1 MNPSLEL
8 IYLQDKY
15 LKFSKTGGNNTSLR
29 LPGLPLTSATD
40 VTIEFDHASMVQASG
55 TVDDAK
61 VVVVIEGDGQ
71 FENGTKYSDVLKI
84 DQPKGT
90 YCWTH
95 SSARIKVL
103 PPAPDLWLSCTVSL
117 RRTTTVATP
126 VNITTRLAALVES
139 SSTTSR
145 YPSNLYRAVI
155 IKKRFWN

>member
-40 VTIEFDHASMVQASG
+40 VTIEFDHAAMVQASG
-55 TVDDAK
+55 AVDDAK

-95 SSARIKVL
+95 SSARIKG
-103 PPAPDLWLSCTVSL
+103 
-117 RRTTTVATP
+117 ATAS
-126 VNITTRLAALVES
+126 TRLVVVM
-139 SSTTSR
+139 
-145 YPSNLYRAVI
+145 YRVLKKDDNGSYTGEYNYKVSGAGRI
-155 IKKRFWN
+155 FIDNIKISK

>member
-55 TVDDAK
+55 KVDDAN

-84 DQPKGT
+84 EQPKGT

-95 SSARIKVL
+95 SSARIKG
-103 PPAPDLWLSCTVSL
+103 
-117 RRTTTVATP
+117 ATAS
-126 VNITTRLAALVES
+126 TRLVVVM
-139 SSTTSR
+139 
-145 YPSNLYRAVI
+145 YRVLKKDDNGSYTGEYNYKVSGAGRI
-155 IKKRFWN
+155 FIDNIKISK

>member
-40 VTIEFDHASMVQASG
+40 VIIEFDHASMVQASG
-55 TVDDAK
+55 KVDDAK

-84 DQPKGT
+84 EQPKGT

-95 SSARIKVL
+95 SSARIKG
-103 PPAPDLWLSCTVSL
+103 
-117 RRTTTVATP
+117 ATAS
-126 VNITTRLAALVES
+126 TRLVVVM
-139 SSTTSR
+139 
-145 YPSNLYRAVI
+145 YRVLKKDDNGSYTGEYNYKVSGAGRI
-155 IKKRFWN
+155 FIDNIKISK